1 METYRAGEI
10 VLLRFPHV
18 DTTGTRR
25 RPALVLLDTGDQDA
39 VVARVTSQAIRS
51 AYDVEVREWREAGL
65 MLPSVIRV
73 DKVATLEKRLVE
85 RRLGALTAGDW
96 ARVGKVVRRLWR
108 SIS

>member
-1 METYRAGEI
+1 
-10 VLLRFPHV
+10 
-18 DTTGTRR
+18 
-25 RPALVLLDTGDQDA
+25 VLLDTGDQDA